1 MNPYVA
7 LTISTFFLVT
17 TGCSNMP
24 TIGKSTYPIPKSEI
38 LAEQEF
44 AAQKIKSETSQKINN
59 SMDAEISSIKL
70 ASMNASLQQTM
81 AERAAADKAAQRAA
95 LDRTA
100 ADKSARMAASER
112 LAAEKAANRA
122 SSERASIVA
131 EAEMTVEEK
140 LRALDTQDS
149 QEIQEVVADADKMR
163 GESLMRPL
171 VKRRAAITSTGYA
184 VISIQHHSVQAQQ
197 RLLAIR
203 ASKLDAYRGLSEQVF
218 GQYLDATTTVA
229 DMVIKSDVFRTKVE
243 GIIYGAKVVSI
254 NPVGDDTYET
264 TLSLDGS
271 IVEDLRRYYAEQ
283 LASIY

>member
-1 MNPYVA
+1 MNPFSI
-7 LTISTFFLVT
+7 LTLSTCILIIS
-17 TGCSNMP
+17 GCSGMP
-24 TIGKSTYPIPKSEI
+24 MVGKNKYPIPKSQI

-44 AAQKIKSETSQKINN
+44 ASQKSKSN
-59 SMDAEISSIKL
+59 SSSISSKLKEESNRSIRL
-70 ASMNASLQQTM
+70 ASMNSSLKQTI
-81 AERAAADKAAQRAA
+81 AERAAADDAAKKAAVERS
-95 LDRTA
+95 A
-100 ADKSARMAASER
+100 ADQAAKLAASER
-112 LAAEKAANRA
+112 MAAERAANRA
-122 SSERASIVA
+122 SSERASIIA
-131 EAEMTVEEK
+131 QAEMTIDEK
-140 LRALDTQDS
+140 LQALDS
-149 QEIQEVVADADKMR
+149 QETQEVVADADKMR

-171 VKRRAAITSTGYA
+171 VERRAAINATGYA

-264 TLSLDGS
+264 TLSLDGG

>member
-1 MNPYVA
+1 MNPFA
-7 LTISTFFLVT
+7 TLTLTTFILIIS
-17 TGCSNMP
+17 GCSGMP
-24 TIGKSTYPIPKSEI
+24 IAGKNKYPIPKSQI

-44 AAQKIKSETSQKINN
+44 ASQKSKADSIRGN
-59 SMDAEISSIKL
+59 SKSTESRNAVRL
-70 ASMNASLQQTM
+70 ASMNASLKQTI
-81 AERAAADKAAQRAA
+81 AERAAADEAANRAA
-95 LDRTA
+95 LERTA
-100 ADKSARMAASER
+100 ADEAAKLAASER
-112 LAAEKAANRA
+112 IAAEMAANRA
-122 SSERASIVA
+122 SSERAAIIA
-131 EAEMTVEEK
+131 EAEMTVDEK
-140 LRALDTQDS
+140 LEALDIQQT
-149 QEIQEVVADADKMR
+149 QEVVADADKMR

-171 VKRRAAITSTGYA
+171 VKRRAAINATGYA

-264 TLSLDGS
+264 TLSLDGG

>member
-1 MNPYVA
+1 
-7 LTISTFFLVT
+7 
-17 TGCSNMP
+17 MP
-24 TIGKSTYPIPKSEI
+24 MVGKNKYPIPKSQV

-44 AAQKIKSETSQKINN
+44 ASQKSKADSRSSRYKVKESRN
-59 SMDAEISSIKL
+59 SVRL
-70 ASMNASLQQTM
+70 ASMNASLKQTI
-81 AERAAADKAAQRAA
+81 AETAAADQAANRAA
-95 LDRTA
+95 IERTA
-100 ADKSARMAASER
+100 ADQAAKLASSER
-112 LAAEKAANRA
+112 KAAERAANRA
-122 SSERASIVA
+122 SSERAAIIA
-131 EAEMTVEEK
+131 EAEMTVDEK
-140 LRALDTQDS
+140 LRALES
-149 QEIQEVVADADKMR
+149 QETQEVVADADKMR

-171 VKRRAAITSTGYA
+171 LERRAAINATGYA

-264 TLSLDGS
+264 TLSLDGG

>member
-1 MNPYVA
+1 M
-7 LTISTFFLVT
+7 IS
-17 TGCSNMP
+17 GCSNLP
-24 TIGKSTYPIPKSEI
+24 TIGKGSYPIPKSEI

-44 AAQKIKSETSQKINN
+44 AAQKIKSESSQKHNK
-59 SMDAEISSIKL
+59 SLDAEMSSIKL
-70 ASMNASLQQTM
+70 ASMNASLKQTM
-81 AERAAADKAAQRAA
+81 AERAAADEAAERAS

-100 ADKSARMAASER
+100 ADKSAKLAASER
-112 LAAEKAANRA
+112 LAAERAANRA
-122 SSERASIVA
+122 SSERAAIIA

-140 LRALDTQDS
+140 LRALDSQDS

-171 VKRRAAITSTGYA
+171 VKRRAAITATGYA

>member
-1 MNPYVA
+1 
-7 LTISTFFLVT
+7 
-17 TGCSNMP
+17 
-24 TIGKSTYPIPKSEI
+24 
-38 LAEQEF
+38 
-44 AAQKIKSETSQKINN
+44 
-59 SMDAEISSIKL
+59 
-70 ASMNASLQQTM
+70 MNASLKQTI
-81 AERAAADKAAQRAA
+81 AERAAADEAANRAA
-95 LDRTA
+95 LERTA
-100 ADKSARMAASER
+100 ADKAAKLAASER
-112 LAAEKAANRA
+112 IAAEMAANRA
-122 SSERASIVA
+122 SSERAAIIA
-131 EAEMTVEEK
+131 EAEMTIDEK
-140 LRALDTQDS
+140 LEALDVQQT
-149 QEIQEVVADADKMR
+149 QEVVADADKMR

-171 VKRRAAITSTGYA
+171 VKRRAAINATGYA

-264 TLSLDGS
+264 TLSLDGG

>member
-1 MNPYVA
+1 MNPFA
-7 LTISTFFLVT
+7 TLTLTTLVIIIS
-17 TGCSNMP
+17 GCSGMP
-24 TIGKSTYPIPKSEI
+24 IAGKNKYPIPKSQI

-44 AAQKIKSETSQKINN
+44 ASQKSKADLNRGSSKSTESRN
-59 SMDAEISSIKL
+59 SVRL
-70 ASMNASLQQTM
+70 ASMNASLKQTI
-81 AERAAADKAAQRAA
+81 AERAAADEAVSRAA
-95 LDRTA
+95 LERTA
-100 ADKSARMAASER
+100 ADKAAKLAASER
-112 LAAEKAANRA
+112 IAAEMAANRA
-122 SSERASIVA
+122 SSERAAIIA
-131 EAEMTVEEK
+131 EAEMTIDEK
-140 LRALDTQDS
+140 LEALDVQQT
-149 QEIQEVVADADKMR
+149 QEVVADADKMR

-171 VKRRAAITSTGYA
+171 VKRRAAINATGYA

-264 TLSLDGS
+264 TLSLDGG

>member
-1 MNPYVA
+1 MKTPLMLVC
-7 LTISTFFLVT
+7 ISSNILLF
-17 TGCSNMP
+17 GCSGMP
-24 TIGKSTYPIPKSEI
+24 IIGDPSLPIPKSQS

-44 AAQKIKSETSQKINN
+44 KEQSIASGNVKTSRNV
-59 SMDAEISSIKL
+59 KL
-70 ASMNASLQQTM
+70 ASMDLSLEKTIAQ
-81 AERAAADKAAQRAA
+81 RVAADKAADIAVRERSAAKRAA
-95 LDRTA
+95 EMATSERKAAERA
-100 ADKSARMAASER
+100 ADRAVDER
-112 LAAEKAANRA
+112 KLLVAAAEKA
-122 SSERASIVA
+122 VD
-131 EAEMTVEEK
+131 EK
-140 LRALDTQDS
+140 LIELETKAAREMSSDP
-149 QEIQEVVADADKMR
+149 DAMR
-163 GESLMRPL
+163 GESLMQPL
-171 VKRRAAITSTGYA
+171 VKRRAAISATGYA
-184 VISIQHHSVQAQQ
+184 VISIQHHTIPAQQ

-283 LASIY
+283 LASAY

>member
-1 MNPYVA
+1 
-7 LTISTFFLVT
+7 
-17 TGCSNMP
+17 MP
-24 TIGKSTYPIPKSEI
+24 MVGKNKYPIPKSQI

-44 AAQKIKSETSQKINN
+44 ESQK
-59 SMDAEISSIKL
+59 SKADSSLSSYKSKEDSNRSIRL
-70 ASMNASLQQTM
+70 ASMNASLKQTI
-81 AERAAADKAAQRAA
+81 AERAAADEAANRAA
-95 LDRTA
+95 IERTA
-100 ADKSARMAASER
+100 ADQAAKLAASER
-112 LAAEKAANRA
+112 IAAERAANRA
-122 SSERASIVA
+122 SSERAAIIA
-131 EAEMTVEEK
+131 EAEMTVDEK
-140 LRALDTQDS
+140 LRALDA
-149 QEIQEVVADADKMR
+149 QETQEVVADADKMR

-171 VKRRAAITSTGYA
+171 VARRAAINATGYA

-264 TLSLDGS
+264 TLSLDGG

>member
-1 MNPYVA
+1 MNPFAAVS
-7 LTISTFFLVT
+7 LTTLVFIIA
-17 TGCSNMP
+17 GCSGMP
-24 TIGKSTYPIPKSEI
+24 MIGKNKYPIPKSQI

-44 AAQKIKSETSQKINN
+44 ASQKTKADSTSNK
-59 SMDAEISSIKL
+59 SKLRASDRSVRL
-70 ASMNASLQQTM
+70 ASMNASLKQTI
-81 AERAAADKAAQRAA
+81 AETVTANQAANRAA
-95 LDRTA
+95 LERTA
-100 ADKSARMAASER
+100 ADRSAKLATSERMAAER
-112 LAAEKAANRA
+112 AANRA
-122 SSERASIVA
+122 SSERAAIIA
-131 EAEMTVEEK
+131 EAEMTVDEK
-140 LRALDTQDS
+140 LRALDAQQT
-149 QEIQEVVADADKMR
+149 QEIVADADKMR

-171 VKRRAAITSTGYA
+171 IERRSAINSTGYA

-264 TLSLDGS
+264 TLSLDGT

>member
-1 MNPYVA
+1 M
-7 LTISTFFLVT
+7 
-17 TGCSNMP
+17 
-24 TIGKSTYPIPKSEI
+24 

-44 AAQKIKSETSQKINN
+44 ASQKTK
-59 SMDAEISSIKL
+59 SDSTFVARKAKDADRSSIKL
-70 ASMNASLQQTM
+70 ASMNASLKQTI
-81 AERAAADKAAQRAA
+81 AERAAADEAANRAA
-95 LDRTA
+95 IERTA
-100 ADKSARMAASER
+100 ADEAAKLAASER
-112 LAAEKAANRA
+112 MAAERAANRA
-122 SSERASIVA
+122 SSERAAIIA

-140 LRALDTQDS
+140 LRALDLQES
-149 QEIQEVVADADKMR
+149 QEVREVVADADKMR

-171 VKRRAAITSTGYA
+171 VKRRAAISATGYA